1 MRRRDFITLAGSA
14 AAAWPLVAR
23 AQHSDRMR
31 RVGIVMPFSRSDTE
45 YVGRIRAFRDEL
57 QKLGWTEGTNVQFDE
72 RWTTDNMDTVRA
84 EAASLMASNPDAVVA
99 WGGRVIPVLM
109 RLSRSIPIIIPG
121 ASDPVGVGW
130 VTNLAHPGGNVT
142 GFATLE
148 LSVLGK
154 LLEILRQIA
163 PSIVRVAL
171 IYNPDNPN
179 TVFYGQSFE
188 AAAGALAIKSIAIPI
203 HGLADID
210 RTLTSLA
217 QQDNTGILFPG
228 DATTTGLRDTIVEL
242 VAQRRLPA
250 VYADPIFVKLGGLAA
265 YSVDRVE
272 LFRLSAGYVDRILRG
287 ERASDL
293 PFQQPTKYALI
304 VNLKTAT
311 ALGLT
316 VPQSLLVT
324 ADEVIE

>member
-1 MRRRDFITLAGSA
+1 MRRRDFITGIVVSTATPLA
-14 AAAWPLVAR
+14 AR
-23 AQHSDRMR
+23 AQQSNRLR

-45 YVGRIRAFRDEL
+45 YVARIRAFREEL

-109 RLSRSIPIIIPG
+109 QLSRSIPIIVPG
-121 ASDPVGVGW
+121 ASDPVGVGY
-130 VTNLAHPGGNVT
+130 VRNLAHPGGNVT
-142 GFATLE
+142 GFATFE

-154 LLEILRQIA
+154 LLEILKQIA
-163 PSIVRVAL
+163 PSIDRVAL

-179 TVFYGQSFE
+179 TVFYRHSFE
-188 AAAGALAIKSIAIPI
+188 AAAGPLAIESITVPI

-210 RTLTSLA
+210 RTLSSLA
-217 QQDNTGILFPG
+217 ERGNTGILFPG
-228 DATTTGLRDTIVEL
+228 DATTTALRGAIVDL
-242 VAQRRLPA
+242 VTQRRLPA
-250 VYADPIFVKLGGLAA
+250 VYADPLFVKVGGLAA

-287 ERASDL
+287 EKAGDL

-304 VNLKTAT
+304 VNLKTAK

-316 VPQSLLVT
+316 VPQTLLAS